1 MKLWKQL
8 FKHQAWMD
16 EVRALLWLL
25 FNWPSSRK
33 MSRPRKMSLLNILV
47 KFDEGILCFDK
58 LKADFSKVYNVL
70 SLNIVLAPNF
80 TQRKL
85 RRVFFS
91 SFLLFSASSCSCLL
105 CSVHLINVWFS
116 FTFKDALY
124 FDRVKM
130 FFVCLNIFFETL
142 PDQKYYRKIGF
153 SFYLVNNFCF
163 VCHLLHNRQQ
173 GFLSSAKSS
182 LQFVISFTQTRF
194 LDQHF
199 YSKKPDFATTWV
211 W

>member
-1 MKLWKQL
+1 MNE
-8 FKHQAWMD
+8 F
-16 EVRALLWLL
+16 RALLWFL

-33 MSRPRKMSLLNILV
+33 MSRPRKLSLLDTLA

-58 LKADFSKVYNVL
+58 LEADFSKVYNVL

-124 FDRVKM
+124 FDRDKTT
-130 FFVCLNIFFETL
+130 FFVL
-142 PDQKYYRKIGF
+142 KYVLWKIRF
-153 SFYLVNNFCF
+153 SFYLVNNFATEAIF
-163 VCHLLHNRQQ
+163 VQRQILFVICYTIVSRVFCLQQKHPCNLSFLLHWHDFWINI
-173 GFLSSAKSS
+173 FTSKSQIL
-182 LQFVISFTQTRF
+182 LQSEFNKSRF
-194 LDQHF
+194 LGLN
-199 YSKKPDFATTWV
+199 TI
-211 W
+211 